1 MPPAHQ
7 LPARPSG
14 GERERESRKDRD
26 PYAQIEVRLLLSPSP
41 NPTDSCSTDPSDFGL
56 ISSFAADQ
64 KVTDGSC

>member
-14 GERERESRKDRD
+14 GERERERAEK
-26 PYAQIEVRLLLSPSP
+26 IETHTLRSK
-41 NPTDSCSTDPSDFGL
+41 SDFGL